1 MFLQKITIRR
11 NFYFKCDYFK
21 FAEKHSYQII
31 MFIIL
36 YILLPAFQLGLS
48 ADLIYSVDEGKSPGT
63 YLGDIAADSNI
74 MDDVPLESR
83 RLITFNQLRQGRAG
97 TSQLFHVSQKKG
109 KLFTAQTLDAESL
122 CTYNIECFQMVD
134 VAVRQGKTFMKI
146 IKIKIIIKD
155 VNDNAPEFPEKEIS
169 KQVPEGVG
177 QGFKISILNAKDKD
191 VSLLNSQISYE
202 LKKKKDEPFLLSIQ
216 KIPFGPPELSISVDG
231 KLDREAKNSYIIQ
244 VIAKDGGFPPK
255 QNVLNVHIIV
265 EDINDNSPV
274 FTKDIYNVS
283 IKNQEYGN
291 TPIVIVSATDLDAG
305 SNGKI
310 SYHFRSQTSEEIQ
323 NYFNLDKETGK
334 IFLRQK
340 LPPNQKL
347 TYNLFVTA
355 TDGGPLPMSG
365 YAGVSVNILNTQNR
379 PPNIFV
385 TFMSES
391 TDNTA
396 TISEDVEVGS
406 FIAYVKVTDPDAGQN
421 GQVNCELHHD
431 KFRLQK
437 LRSKEYKV
445 TLKHKVD
452 REMQDHHDV
461 TISCKD
467 EGSPPQ
473 HSDSKFS
480 IKVKDIND
488 VQPQFAKDT
497 FKFSVFENESPKTP
511 VGSINATDPDL
522 GAGGRL
528 TYSLLTKNEDFLPF
542 KITSEGLISTIMS
555 LDHEFKDIYKFKV
568 LVKDNGSPSLDNTV
582 NVIVEIED
590 KNDNAPYFTFPSV
603 NPFNLDVKY
612 HPHHTKNITLLKA
625 ADSDSQENAFL
636 KYEITEGNN
645 KQLFAINHYSG
656 LLSFNRLLSHQ
667 DAGSYH
673 LQFMVKDS
681 GSPVL
686 SAKTSVF
693 LTLTVSNNT
702 ADMLNAAYTHSDI
715 KIHQYLLIVIVL
727 VAVTVAIPITA
738 AISICI
744 LRCIDTRSVAHAHPL
759 AATSSK
765 YYPEQAHPMHPSY
778 QTTYWSGVSVAVRAE
793 QDVLC
798 RTLPGRGR
806 RPQHCADVLDDGR
819 RSSALGIKVQTA
831 TEVIYEVWD
840 CFFILYNLAIFM
852 I

>member
-1 MFLQKITIRR
+1 M
-11 NFYFKCDYFK
+11 
-21 FAEKHSYQII
+21 
-31 MFIIL
+31 
-36 YILLPAFQLGLS
+36 
-48 ADLIYSVDEGKSPGT
+48 
-63 YLGDIAADSNI
+63 
-74 MDDVPLESR
+74 
-83 RLITFNQLRQGRAG
+83 
-97 TSQLFHVSQKKG
+97 
-109 KLFTAQTLDAESL
+109 
-122 CTYNIECFQMVD
+122 
-134 VAVRQGKTFMKI
+134 KT
-146 IKIKIIIKD
+146 
-155 VNDNAPEFPEKEIS
+155 PEK
-169 KQVPEGVG
+169 
-177 QGFKISILNAKDKD
+177 F
-191 VSLLNSQISYE
+191 
-202 LKKKKDEPFLLSIQ
+202 FL
-216 KIPFGPPELSISVDG
+216 
-231 KLDREAKNSYIIQ
+231 
-244 VIAKDGGFPPK
+244 
-255 QNVLNVHIIV
+255 H
-265 EDINDNSPV
+265 
-274 FTKDIYNVS
+274 
-283 IKNQEYGN
+283 
-291 TPIVIVSATDLDAG
+291 
-305 SNGKI
+305 
-310 SYHFRSQTSEEIQ
+310 
-323 NYFNLDKETGK
+323 
-334 IFLRQK
+334 QK
-340 LPPNQKL
+340 LPSNKNNI
-347 TYNLFVTA
+347 YKLFVTA
-355 TDGGPLPMSG
+355 IDGGESPMSSF
-365 YAGVSVNILNTQNR
+365 AGVLVNVVHTQNR

-480 IKVKDIND
+480 IKVKDVND

-542 KITSEGLISTIMS
+542 KITSDGLISTIMS

-636 KYEITEGNN
+636 KYEITAGND

-702 ADMLNAAYTHSDI
+702 ADMLNAAYSHSDI

-831 TEVIYEVWD
+831 TEVIYEVSTLY
-840 CFFILYNLAIFM
+840 LYNSV
-852 I
+852 

>member
-1 MFLQKITIRR
+1 ML
-11 NFYFKCDYFK
+11 NFQG
-21 FAEKHSYQII
+21 ALWG
-31 MFIIL
+31 IL
-36 YILLPAFQLGLS
+36 IEVTMVIAIYLVLS
-48 ADLIYSVDEGKSPGT
+48 AIPVCLSVDLTYSVDEGKSPGT

-74 MDDVPLESR
+74 MDDVPLENR
-83 RLITFNQLRQGRAG
+83 RLITFNQLRQRMAG

-122 CTYNIECFQMVD
+122 CTYNTECFQMVD

-146 IKIKIIIKD
+146 IKIKIIIND
-155 VNDNAPEFPEKEIS
+155 VNDNAPEFPEKEINL
-169 KQVPEGVG
+169 VFLEGVSK
-177 QGFKISILNAKDKD
+177 GFKNSIPNAIDKD
-191 VSLLNSQISYE
+191 IGAVNSKITYE
-202 LKKKKDEPFLLSIQ
+202 LKKDENEPFSLSIESTL
-216 KIPFGPPELSISVDG
+216 FGPQELSISVRE
-231 KLDREAKNSYIIQ
+231 KLDRENKDSYNIQ
-244 VIAKDGGFPPK
+244 VIAKDGGSPTK
-255 QNVLNVHIIV
+255 QSILNVYISV
-265 EDINDNSPV
+265 TDINDNPPK
-274 FTKDIYNVS
+274 FTNDIYN
-283 IKNQEYGN
+283 ITIENKYYGDK
-291 TPIVIVSATDLDAG
+291 PIAVISATDLDAG
-305 SNGKI
+305 ENGKV
-310 SYHFRSQTSEEIQ
+310 SYYIRSQTLDMVKE
-323 NYFNLDKETGK
+323 YFDLNTENGEVL
-334 IFLRQK
+334 LRQK
-340 LPPNQKL
+340 PISIKNNIFK
-347 TYNLFVTA
+347 LFVGA
-355 TDGGPLPMSG
+355 VDGGHPPLKG
-365 YAGVSVNILNTQNR
+365 FAVILIQIKNAQNR

-391 TDNTA
+391 TDNTG

-480 IKVKDIND
+480 IKVKDVND

-542 KITSEGLISTIMS
+542 KITSDGLISTIMS

-612 HPHHTKNITLLKA
+612 HPHHTKNITILKA

-702 ADMLNAAYTHSDI
+702 ADMLNAAYSHSDI

-831 TEVIYEVWD
+831 TEVIYEVGNYLFNP
-840 CFFILYNLAIFM
+840 FFCLIEKM
-852 I
+852 CSK

>member
-1 MFLQKITIRR
+1 M
-11 NFYFKCDYFK
+11 
-21 FAEKHSYQII
+21 
-31 MFIIL
+31 
-36 YILLPAFQLGLS
+36 
-48 ADLIYSVDEGKSPGT
+48 
-63 YLGDIAADSNI
+63 
-74 MDDVPLESR
+74 
-83 RLITFNQLRQGRAG
+83 
-97 TSQLFHVSQKKG
+97 
-109 KLFTAQTLDAESL
+109 
-122 CTYNIECFQMVD
+122 
-134 VAVRQGKTFMKI
+134 
-146 IKIKIIIKD
+146 
-155 VNDNAPEFPEKEIS
+155 
-169 KQVPEGVG
+169 
-177 QGFKISILNAKDKD
+177 
-191 VSLLNSQISYE
+191 
-202 LKKKKDEPFLLSIQ
+202 
-216 KIPFGPPELSISVDG
+216 
-231 KLDREAKNSYIIQ
+231 IQ
-244 VIAKDGGFPPK
+244 VISRDGGSPPK
-255 QNVLNVHIIV
+255 QSVLNVHIIV
-265 EDINDNSPV
+265 EDLNDNTPV
-274 FTKDIYNVS
+274 FTKDIYNIS
-283 IKNQEYGN
+283 IKNKDYGN
-291 TPIVIVSATDLDAG
+291 VPIVEVSAHDLDEG
-305 SNGKI
+305 KNGEI
-310 SYHFRSQTSEEIQ
+310 SYYFRSQTSEEIRQ
-323 NYFNLDKETGK
+323 YFQLDKETGRIYLK
-334 IFLRQK
+334 QR
-340 LPPNQKL
+340 LPQNPETMYK
-347 TYNLFVTA
+347 LFVSA
-355 TDGGPLPMSG
+355 VDGGESPLSG
-365 YAGVSVNILNTQNR
+365 YAGVLVNIINTQNR

-396 TISEDVEVGS
+396 TISEDIEVGS

-480 IKVKDIND
+480 IKVKDVND

-542 KITSEGLISTIMS
+542 KITSDGLISTIMS

-636 KYEITEGNN
+636 KYEITTGND

-702 ADMLNAAYTHSDI
+702 ADMLNAAYSHSDI

-831 TEVIYEVWD
+831 TEVIYEVGKL
-840 CFFILYNLAIFM
+840 FFRTFFQFSFYRY
-852 I
+852 

>member
-1 MFLQKITIRR
+1 MLITV
-11 NFYFKCDYFK
+11 YLWL
-21 FAEKHSYQII
+21 SVQ
-31 MFIIL
+31 
-36 YILLPAFQLGLS
+36 QLCFS
-48 ADLIYSVDEGKSPGT
+48 ADLSYSIDEGKSPGT
-63 YLGDIAADSNI
+63 YLGDIATDSHI
-74 MDDVPLESR
+74 MDDVPLENR
-83 RLITFNQLRQGRAG
+83 RLITFNQLRQGKAG

-109 KLFTAQTLDAESL
+109 KLFTAQTLDAELL
-122 CTYNIECFQMVD
+122 CKRDIECFQMVD

-146 IKIKIIIKD
+146 IKIKIIIND
-155 VNDNAPEFPEKEIS
+155 INDNAPEFPEKQINMHFL
-169 KQVPEGVG
+169 EGVSK
-177 QGFKISILNAKDKD
+177 GFQKSIPNAIDKD
-191 VSLLNSQISYE
+191 VGAVNSQISYT
-202 LKKKKDEPFLLSIQ
+202 LKKDNNEPFLMSIDKNPFGTPKLSITVQ
-216 KIPFGPPELSISVDG
+216 E
-231 KLDREAKNSYIIQ
+231 KLDRETKDSYTIK
-244 VIAKDGGFPPK
+244 VIAKDGGSPPK
-255 QNVLNVHIIV
+255 QTILNIYISVT
-265 EDINDNSPV
+265 DLNDNSPV
-274 FTKDIYNVS
+274 FTKSIYNIS
-283 IKNQEYGN
+283 IKNQDYRDK
-291 TPIVIVSATDLDAG
+291 PIVVVSATDLDEG
-305 SNGKI
+305 ENGKVF
-310 SYHFRSQTSEEIQ
+310 YHFSPQTSNE
-323 NYFNLDKETGK
+323 DKKFFTLNKLTGE
-334 IFLRQK
+334 IFLLERLPSDENDIRK
-340 LPPNQKL
+340 L
-347 TYNLFVTA
+347 FITA
-355 TDGGPLPMSG
+355 KDGGALPLSG
-365 YAGVSVNILNTQNR
+365 FAGVLVNIVHTQNR

-480 IKVKDIND
+480 IKVKDVND

-636 KYEITEGNN
+636 KYEITSGND

-686 SAKTSVF
+686 SAKTSMF

-702 ADMLNAAYTHSDI
+702 ADMLNAAYSHSDI

-831 TEVIYEVWD
+831 TEVIYEVGKSSLFNFHP
-840 CFFILYNLAIFM
+840 FFEI
-852 I
+852 

>member
-1 MFLQKITIRR
+1 MLMLLYLLFSVLKL
-11 NFYFKCDYFK
+11 
-21 FAEKHSYQII
+21 SY
-31 MFIIL
+31 
-36 YILLPAFQLGLS
+36 S
-48 ADLIYSVDEGKSPGT
+48 ADLTYNVDEGKSPGT

-83 RLITFNQLRQGRAG
+83 RLITFNQLRQGKAG

-122 CTYNIECFQMVD
+122 CTYNTECFQMVD

-146 IKIKIIIKD
+146 IKIKIIIND
-155 VNDNAPEFPEKEIS
+155 VNDNEPSFPEKQINMHIS
-169 KQVPEGVG
+169 EGVSK
-177 QGFKISILNAKDKD
+177 GFTKAIPNAVDKD
-191 VSLLNSQISYE
+191 IGTTNSGITYE
-202 LKKKKDEPFLLSIQ
+202 LKKNEKDPFSLLVHNT
-216 KIPFGPPELSISVDG
+216 PFGTPKLSISVVE
-231 KLDREAKNSYIIQ
+231 KLDREVKDSYVIQ
-244 VIAKDGGFPPK
+244 VIAKDSGFPSK
-255 QNVLNVHIIV
+255 QNVLNIYVDV
-265 EDINDNSPV
+265 TDMNDNSPV
-274 FTKDIYNVS
+274 FSQDIYNIS
-283 IKNQEYGN
+283 ITNKEYGDK
-291 TPIVIVSATDLDAG
+291 PLVVVSATDLDAG
-305 SNGKI
+305 QNGKV
-310 SYHFRSQTSEEIQ
+310 SYHFSPQTSNDIKK
-323 NYFNLDKETGK
+323 YFQINENSGE
-334 IFLRQK
+334 IFLHQK
-340 LPPNQKL
+340 LPSNKNNI
-347 TYNLFVTA
+347 YKLFVTA
-355 TDGGPLPMSG
+355 IDGGESPMSSF
-365 YAGVSVNILNTQNR
+365 AGVLVNVVHTQNR

-480 IKVKDIND
+480 IKVKDVND

-542 KITSEGLISTIMS
+542 KITSDGLISTIMS

-636 KYEITEGNN
+636 KYEITAGND

-702 ADMLNAAYTHSDI
+702 ADMLNAAYSHSDI

-831 TEVIYEVWD
+831 TEVIYEVSTLY
-840 CFFILYNLAIFM
+840 LYNSV
-852 I
+852 

>member
-1 MFLQKITIRR
+1 MVMFFFTLLTIIQI
-11 NFYFKCDYFK
+11 C
-21 FAEKHSYQII
+21 HSV
-31 MFIIL
+31 
-36 YILLPAFQLGLS
+36 
-48 ADLIYSVDEGKSPGT
+48 DLIYTVDEGKSPGT
-63 YLGDIAADSNI
+63 YLGDIAADSKV
-74 MDDVPLESR
+74 MDDVHFEKR
-83 RLITFNQLRQGRAG
+83 NLITFNQLQQGISSN
-97 TSQLFHVSQKKG
+97 SQLFHVSQKKG
-109 KLFTAQTLDAESL
+109 KLFTAQTLDAELL
-122 CTYNIECFQMVD
+122 CKRDKECFQMVD

-146 IKIKIIIKD
+146 IKIKIIIND
-155 VNDNAPEFPEKEIS
+155 VNDNQPEFPEKQIYLEFL
-169 KQVPEGVG
+169 EGVSK
-177 QGFKISILNAKDKD
+177 GFKNSIPNAIDKD
-191 VSLLNSQISYE
+191 VGSVNAKITYE
-202 LKKKKDEPFLLSIQ
+202 LNNNNEPFSLHVHTLPFRIPKLSILVE
-216 KIPFGPPELSISVDG
+216 K
-231 KLDREAKNSYIIQ
+231 KLDREDKSSYIVQ
-244 VIAKDGGFPPK
+244 VIAKDGGTPPK
-255 QNVLNVHIIV
+255 QSVLNVHISV
-265 EDINDNSPV
+265 ADINDNPPV
-274 FTKDIYNVS
+274 FSKDIYNIS
-283 IKNQEYGN
+283 MKHEMAINI
-291 TPIVIVSATDLDAG
+291 PIAKVTATDLDENE
-305 SNGKI
+305 NGEI
-310 SYHFRSQTSEEIQ
+310 SYQISPETSEDTKNFFELKKMSG
-323 NYFNLDKETGK
+323 N

-340 LPPNQKL
+340 LPSNENRIFRL
-347 TYNLFVTA
+347 LVTA
-355 TDGGPLPMSG
+355 TDKGQPPLSG
-365 YAGVSVNILNTQNR
+365 FAVVLVNVINTENR
-379 PPNIFV
+379 PPKIFV

-391 TDNTA
+391 TDNKVS
-396 TISEDVEVGS
+396 ISEDVEVGS

-480 IKVKDIND
+480 IKVKDVND

-497 FKFSVFENESPKTP
+497 FKFSVLENESPKTP

-636 KYEITEGNN
+636 KYEITTGNN

-702 ADMLNAAYTHSDI
+702 ADMLNAAYSHSDI

-806 RPQHCADVLDDGR
+806 RPQHCADVLNDGR

-831 TEVIYEVWD
+831 TEVIYEVGNQ
-840 CFFILYNLAIFM
+840 FFLSKII
-852 I
+852 II

>member
-1 MFLQKITIRR
+1 MFTSIYALL
-11 NFYFKCDYFK
+11 
-21 FAEKHSYQII
+21 AII
-31 MFIIL
+31 HTSQCI
-36 YILLPAFQLGLS
+36 
-48 ADLIYSVDEGKSPGT
+48 DLTYSVDEGKSPGT
-63 YLGDIAADSNI
+63 YLGDITADSKV
-74 MDDVPLESR
+74 MDNVPLEER
-83 RLITFNQLRQGRAG
+83 RLVTFNQLKQ
-97 TSQLFHVSQKKG
+97 SSSSNSHLFHVSKKSG
-109 KLFTAQTLDAESL
+109 KLFTAQSLDAESL
-122 CTYNIECFQMVD
+122 CIYNTECFQMVD
-134 VAVRQGKTFMKI
+134 VAVRQGKSFMKI
-146 IKIKIIIKD
+146 IKIKVIINDI
-155 VNDNAPEFPEKEIS
+155 NDNKPTFPEK
-169 KQVPEGVG
+169 QVNIHFLEGVSK
-177 QGFKISILNAKDKD
+177 GFRKTIPNAIDKD
-191 VSLLNSQISYE
+191 IGEVNSKITYE
-202 LKKKKDEPFLLSIQ
+202 LKKNNNPFSLSVHST
-216 KIPFGPPELSISVDG
+216 PYGTPELSVSVEE
-231 KLDREAKNSYIIQ
+231 KLDREKKDSYMIQ
-244 VIAKDGGFPPK
+244 VIAKDSGTPIK
-255 QNVLNVHIIV
+255 QTILNVFISV
-265 EDINDNSPV
+265 DDINDNTPI

-283 IKNQEYGN
+283 IKNKDYGDM
-291 TPIVIVSATDLDAG
+291 PIVIVSATDLDAG
-305 SNGKI
+305 ENGQI
-310 SYHFRSQTSEEIQ
+310 SYFFRSQTSEEIK
-323 NYFNLDKETGK
+323 NYFELNRLTGK

-340 LPPNQKL
+340 LPLDNKNNI
-347 TYNLFVTA
+347 YRLFIGA
-355 TDGGPLPMSG
+355 TDSGRSPLTG
-365 YAGVSVNILNTQNR
+365 FTLVLVNVVNTHNR
-379 PPNIFV
+379 APNIFV
-385 TFMSES
+385 TFMSEL

-480 IKVKDIND
+480 IKVKDVND

-542 KITSEGLISTIMS
+542 KITSDGLISTIMS

-636 KYEITEGNN
+636 KYEITTGND

-806 RPQHCADVLDDGR
+806 RPQHCADILDDGR

-831 TEVIYEVWD
+831 TEVIYEVSTL
-840 CFFILYNLAIFM
+840 CIYNSL
-852 I
+852 

>member
-1 MFLQKITIRR
+1 MKIYI
-11 NFYFKCDYFK
+11 
-21 FAEKHSYQII
+21 
-31 MFIIL
+31 FITSL
-36 YILLPAFQLGLS
+36 YLGQCV
-48 ADLIYSVDEGKSPGT
+48 DLTYNVDEGKSPGT

-74 MDDVPLESR
+74 MDDVPLENR
-83 RLITFNQLRQGRAG
+83 RLITFNQLRQGMAG

-122 CTYNIECFQMVD
+122 CTYNTECFQMVD

-146 IKIKIIIKD
+146 IKIKIIIND
-155 VNDNAPEFPEKEIS
+155 VNDNQPEFPEKEIHLEFL
-169 KQVPEGVG
+169 EGVSK
-177 QGFKISILNAKDKD
+177 GFKKSISNAKDKD
-191 VSLLNSQISYE
+191 VGVLNSQITYE
-202 LKKKKDEPFLLSIQ
+202 LRDKRNQPFSLSIHTT
-216 KIPFGPPELSISVDG
+216 PFGIPKLSIVG
-231 KLDREAKNSYIIQ
+231 EEKLDREEKDSYMLQ
-244 VIAKDGGFPPK
+244 VIAKDSGSPPK
-255 QNVLNVHIIV
+255 ESVLDIHISV
-265 EDINDNSPV
+265 TDFNDNAPV
-274 FTKDIYNVS
+274 FSKDFYNVS
-283 IKNQEYGN
+283 INNQEYKKKA
-291 TPIVIVSATDLDAG
+291 IVVVSATDLDEG
-305 SNGKI
+305 ENGKVSYYI
-310 SYHFRSQTSEEIQ
+310 STETSEKVK
-323 NYFNLDKETGK
+323 NYFTINSLSGE
-334 IFLRQK
+334 IFLKDKLSAAPQK
-340 LPPNQKL
+340 VYKL
-347 TYNLFVTA
+347 FIGA
-355 TDGGPLPMSG
+355 KDGGQPPLNG
-365 YAGVSVNILNTQNR
+365 LAGVLVNVINTQNR
-379 PPNIFV
+379 SPNIFV

-406 FIAYVKVTDPDAGQN
+406 FIAYVKVTDPDSGQN

-461 TISCKD
+461 TINCKD

-480 IKVKDIND
+480 IKVKDVND

-542 KITSEGLISTIMS
+542 KITSDGLISTIMS

-636 KYEITEGNN
+636 KYEITTGND

-806 RPQHCADVLDDGR
+806 RPQHCADVLDDGC

-831 TEVIYEVWD
+831 TEVIYEVGNY
-840 CFFILYNLAIFM
+840 FFNPIFCLIEKM
-852 I
+852 CSK

>member
-1 MFLQKITIRR
+1 MLITV
-11 NFYFKCDYFK
+11 YLWL
-21 FAEKHSYQII
+21 SVQ
-31 MFIIL
+31 
-36 YILLPAFQLGLS
+36 QLCFS
-48 ADLIYSVDEGKSPGT
+48 ADLSYSIDEGKSPGT
-63 YLGDIAADSNI
+63 YLGDIATDSHI
-74 MDDVPLESR
+74 MDDVPLENR
-83 RLITFNQLRQGRAG
+83 RLITFNQLRQGKAG

-109 KLFTAQTLDAESL
+109 KLFTAQTLDAELL
-122 CTYNIECFQMVD
+122 CKRDIECFQMVD

-146 IKIKIIIKD
+146 IKIKIIIND
-155 VNDNAPEFPEKEIS
+155 INDNAPEFPEKQINMHFL
-169 KQVPEGVG
+169 EGVSK
-177 QGFKISILNAKDKD
+177 GFQKSIPNAIDKD
-191 VSLLNSQISYE
+191 VGAVNSQISYT
-202 LKKKKDEPFLLSIQ
+202 LKKDNNEPFLMSIDKNPFGTPKLSITVQ
-216 KIPFGPPELSISVDG
+216 E
-231 KLDREAKNSYIIQ
+231 KLDRETKDSYTIK
-244 VIAKDGGFPPK
+244 VIAKDGGSPPK
-255 QNVLNVHIIV
+255 QTILNIYISVT
-265 EDINDNSPV
+265 DINDNSPV
-274 FTKDIYNVS
+274 FTKSIYNIS
-283 IKNQEYGN
+283 IKNQDYRDK
-291 TPIVIVSATDLDAG
+291 PIVVVSATDLDEG
-305 SNGKI
+305 ENGKVF
-310 SYHFRSQTSEEIQ
+310 YHFSPQTS
-323 NYFNLDKETGK
+323 NDDKKFFTLNKLTGE
-334 IFLRQK
+334 IFLLER
-340 LPPNQKL
+340 LPSDENDIRK
-347 TYNLFVTA
+347 LFVTA
-355 TDGGPLPMSG
+355 KDGGALPLSG
-365 YAGVSVNILNTQNR
+365 FAGVLVNIVHTQNR

-480 IKVKDIND
+480 IKVKDVND

-542 KITSEGLISTIMS
+542 KITSDGLISTIMS

-636 KYEITEGNN
+636 KYEITSGND

-702 ADMLNAAYTHSDI
+702 ADMLNAAYSHSDI

-831 TEVIYEVWD
+831 TEVIYEVGNHL
-840 CFFILYNLAIFM
+840 FLILIHFLKY
-852 I
+852 

>member
-1 MFLQKITIRR
+1 M
-11 NFYFKCDYFK
+11 YFMTLNIALWIFG
-21 FAEKHSYQII
+21 YQLL
-31 MFIIL
+31 FIL
-36 YILLPAFQLGLS
+36 HMCFS
-48 ADLIYSVDEGKSPGT
+48 ADLTYNVDEGKSPGT
-63 YLGDIAADSNI
+63 YLGDIAADSHI
-74 MDDVPLESR
+74 MDDVPLENR
-83 RLITFNQLRQGRAG
+83 RLITFNQLRQGMAG

-122 CTYNIECFQMVD
+122 CIYNTECFQMVD

-146 IKIKIIIKD
+146 IKIKIIIND
-155 VNDNAPEFPEKEIS
+155 VNDNSPEFPQKEIRMQIS
-169 KQVPEGVG
+169 EGVRE
-177 QGFKISILNAKDKD
+177 GFKKFVPNAVDKD
-191 VSLLNSQISYE
+191 VGIFTSQISYE
-202 LKKKKDEPFLLSIQ
+202 LKKKNEPFSLSIQ
-216 KIPFGPPELSISVDG
+216 KIQFGPPELSISVDG
-231 KLDREAKNSYIIQ
+231 KLDREEKDSYKIQ
-244 VIAKDGGFPPK
+244 VIAKDGGSPPK
-255 QNVLNVHIIV
+255 QSVLNVHIIV
-265 EDINDNSPV
+265 EDLNDNAPIFSQN
-274 FTKDIYNVS
+274 IYNIS
-283 IKNQEYGN
+283 IKNKEYGN
-291 TPIVIVSATDLDAG
+291 VPIVIVSATDMDVG
-305 SNGKI
+305 PNGEVA
-310 SYHFRSQTSEEIQ
+310 YHFRSQMSEEIR
-323 NYFNLDKETGK
+323 NYFQLDERTGK
-334 IFLRQK
+334 IYLKQK
-340 LPPNQKL
+340 LPPNPKSI
-347 TYNLFVTA
+347 YKLFVTA
-355 TDGGPLPMSG
+355 VDGGALPLSSF
-365 YAGVSVNILNTQNR
+365 AGVLVNVVNTQNR

-480 IKVKDIND
+480 IKVKDVND

-497 FKFSVFENESPKTP
+497 FKFSVFENKSPKTP

-542 KITSEGLISTIMS
+542 KITSDGLISTIMS

-636 KYEITEGNN
+636 KYEITTGND

-831 TEVIYEVWD
+831 TEVIYEVWA
-840 CFFILYNLAIFM
+840 CFFLFFTFQQFSSYKNSYIF
-852 I
+852 

>member
-1 MFLQKITIRR
+1 MSSHKRMLNCSNIRNKIKYI
-11 NFYFKCDYFK
+11 N
-21 FAEKHSYQII
+21 
-31 MFIIL
+31 L
-36 YILLPAFQLGLS
+36 YIFCFVIPLCIS
-48 ADLIYSVDEGKSPGT
+48 IDLTYNVDEGKSPGT

-74 MDDVPLESR
+74 MDDVSLENR
-83 RLITFNQLRQGRAG
+83 RLITFNQLRQGMAG

-122 CTYNIECFQMVD
+122 CTYNTECFQMVD

-146 IKIKIIIKD
+146 IKIKIIIND
-155 VNDNAPEFPEKEIS
+155 VNDNAPLFPQKEIRMQIS
-169 KQVPEGVG
+169 EGVRE
-177 QGFKISILNAKDKD
+177 GFKKSVPNAIDKD
-191 VSLLNSQISYE
+191 VGTLNSKITYE
-202 LKKKKDEPFLLSIQ
+202 LKRNENEPLALKIQ
-216 KIPFGPPELSISVDG
+216 KIQFGPPELSISVEG
-231 KLDREAKNSYIIQ
+231 KLDREDKSSYMIQ
-244 VIAKDGGFPPK
+244 VIAKDGGSPPK
-255 QNVLNVHIIV
+255 RSVLNIYISVK
-265 EDINDNSPV
+265 DINDNAPV
-274 FTKDIYNVS
+274 FTQNIYNVS
-283 IKNQEYGN
+283 IKNKEYGDI
-291 TPIVIVSATDLDAG
+291 PIVTVSATDLDAEE
-305 SNGKI
+305 NGQVTYK
-310 SYHFRSQTSEEIQ
+310 FRSQTSEEIKE
-323 NYFNLDKETGK
+323 YFQLDELSGK
-334 IFLRQK
+334 IHLRK
-340 LPPNQKL
+340 KMTSNHKS
-347 TYNLFVTA
+347 TYKLFVTA
-355 TDGGPLPMSG
+355 IDGGESPLSSF
-365 YAGVSVNILNTQNR
+365 AGVLVNVLDTQNR
-379 PPNIFV
+379 LPNIFV

-480 IKVKDIND
+480 IKVKDVND

-497 FKFSVFENESPKTP
+497 FKFSVLENESPKTP

-542 KITSEGLISTIMS
+542 KITSDGLISTIMS

-636 KYEITEGNN
+636 KYEITTGND

-806 RPQHCADVLDDGR
+806 RPQHCADILNDGR

-831 TEVIYEVWD
+831 TEVIYEV
-840 CFFILYNLAIFM
+840 
-852 I
+852 

>member
-1 MFLQKITIRR
+1 MLMTI
-11 NFYFKCDYFK
+11 Y
-21 FAEKHSYQII
+21 I
-31 MFIIL
+31 FISAIC
-36 YILLPAFQLGLS
+36 LS
-48 ADLIYSVDEGKSPGT
+48 QCVDLTYNVDEGKSPGT

-74 MDDVPLESR
+74 MDDVPLENR
-83 RLITFNQLRQGRAG
+83 RLITFNQLRQGMAG

-122 CTYNIECFQMVD
+122 CTYNTECFQMVD

-146 IKIKIIIKD
+146 IKIKIIIND
-155 VNDNAPEFPEKEIS
+155 VNDNAPEFPEKEIHLEF
-169 KQVPEGVG
+169 VEGNTK
-177 QGFKISILNAKDKD
+177 GFKKSISNAKDKD
-191 VSLLNSQISYE
+191 VGVLNSQITYE
-202 LKKKKDEPFLLSIQ
+202 LRDKSNQPFSLSIHTTPLG
-216 KIPFGPPELSISVDG
+216 IPKLSIVG
-231 KLDREAKNSYIIQ
+231 EEKLDREEKDSYMLQ
-244 VIAKDGGFPPK
+244 VIAKDSGSPPK
-255 QNVLNVHIIV
+255 ESVLDIHISV
-265 EDINDNSPV
+265 TDFNDNAPV
-274 FTKDIYNVS
+274 FSKDFYNVS
-283 IKNQEYGN
+283 INNQEYKKKA
-291 TPIVIVSATDLDAG
+291 IVVVSATDLDEG
-305 SNGKI
+305 ENGKVSYYI
-310 SYHFRSQTSEEIQ
+310 STETSEKVK
-323 NYFNLDKETGK
+323 NYFTINSLSGEV
-334 IFLRQK
+334 FLKDK
-340 LPPNQKL
+340 LPTTPKKTYKL
-347 TYNLFVTA
+347 FIGA
-355 TDGGPLPMSG
+355 KDGGQPPLNG
-365 YAGVSVNILNTQNR
+365 LAGVLVNVINTQNR
-379 PPNIFV
+379 SPNIFV

-473 HSDSKFS
+473 YSDSKFS
-480 IKVKDIND
+480 IKVKDVND
-488 VQPQFAKDT
+488 VRPQFAKET

-636 KYEITEGNN
+636 KYEITSGNN

-673 LQFMVKDS
+673 LEFMVKDS

-702 ADMLNAAYTHSDI
+702 ADMLNAAYSHSDI

-831 TEVIYEVWD
+831 TEVIYEVGNHL
-840 CFFILYNLAIFM
+840 FSVFLTSSTIFM
-852 I
+852 

>member
-1 MFLQKITIRR
+1 M
-11 NFYFKCDYFK
+11 
-21 FAEKHSYQII
+21 I
-31 MFIIL
+31 MIVPETVVL
-36 YILLPAFQLGLS
+36 LSLLPLYLG
-48 ADLIYSVDEGKSPGT
+48 ADLTYSIDEGKSPGT

-74 MDDVPLESR
+74 MDDVPLENR

-97 TSQLFHVSQKKG
+97 TTQLFHVSQKKG

-122 CTYNIECFQMVD
+122 CTYNTECFQMVD

-146 IKIKIIIKD
+146 IKIKIIIND
-155 VNDNAPEFPEKEIS
+155 VNDNAPEFPEKEINLHFI
-169 KQVPEGVG
+169 EGVSK
-177 QGFKISILNAKDKD
+177 GFQKSIPNAIDKD
-191 VSLLNSQISYE
+191 VGIVNSEISYE
-202 LKKKKDEPFLLSIQ
+202 LKTNLNEPFSLLVHQTSFGTSKLSIVG
-216 KIPFGPPELSISVDG
+216 KE
-231 KLDREAKNSYIIQ
+231 KLDREERDSYRIQ
-244 VIAKDGGFPPK
+244 VIAKDGGSPTK
-255 QNVLNVHIIV
+255 QSILNLHISV
-265 EDINDNSPV
+265 EDLNDNPPV

-283 IKNQEYGN
+283 VKNEGNQEK
-291 TPIVIVSATDLDAG
+291 PIIIVSATDLDYG
-305 SNGKI
+305 ENGKV
-310 SYHFRSQTSEEIQ
+310 SYQFSPQTKESNKKYFELNKSTGEIFLQNKLPSEE
-323 NYFNLDKETGK
+323 NNVYK
-334 IFLRQK
+334 
-340 LPPNQKL
+340 
-347 TYNLFVTA
+347 LFVTA
-355 TDGGPLPMSG
+355 KDGGALPLSG
-365 YAGVSVNILNTQNR
+365 FAGVLVNVVHTQNR

-396 TISEDVEVGS
+396 TISEDVEEGS

-480 IKVKDIND
+480 IKVKDVND

-636 KYEITEGNN
+636 KYEITTGND

-702 ADMLNAAYTHSDI
+702 ADMLNAAYSHSDI

-806 RPQHCADVLDDGR
+806 RPQHCADVLNDGR

-831 TEVIYEVWD
+831 TEVIYEVWA
-840 CFFILYNLAIFM
+840 CFFFIFY
-852 I
+852 ISTIFII